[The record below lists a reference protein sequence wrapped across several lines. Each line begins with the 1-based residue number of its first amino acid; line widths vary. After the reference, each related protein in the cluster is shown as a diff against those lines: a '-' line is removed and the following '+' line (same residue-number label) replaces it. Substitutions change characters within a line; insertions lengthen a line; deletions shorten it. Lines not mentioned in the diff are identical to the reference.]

1 MLAAAVSP
9 GATALPILT
18 AAGPVAGVPSASV
31 ECVAATP
38 VELVTAVVA
47 EGAATALAAEGL
59 AGVFTSRVTAGEA
72 ELEGVAMVG
81 FMGVVAL
88 IPDAVCAKTLTGAMA
103 RPVARRLL
111 DASVR
116 RRFIVGSFPPEK
128 GLSRLRKI
136 GPQNCDTAS
145 LSVRPDCGERF
156 EIRLNIRNPLARLTP
171 RGSRVADPA
180 GLIRREV
187 LTMPL
192 TGVRILD
199 LTRVLSGP
207 FCTALLGDLGADV
220 VKVEAPE
227 GDSVRGQGAI
237 RDGLSWYFAQFNRN
251 KRSIRLDLRKP
262 EGREVL
268 GRLIAQSDVLVE
280 NFRPGVL
287 ARMGF
292 GPERLRVLRP
302 SLVTCAINGFGSTG
316 PYRDRPAFDFIA
328 QAMSGFMSVN
338 GRPDD
343 PPLRSGLP
351 ISDLIAGLYAALAI
365 TASVMRARA
374 TGQGQ
379 QAEVSLTNGLIS
391 LLAYIATNTFATGA
405 APPRSGNDH
414 PIAAPYGLFPTR
426 DGQIALAPPDDAFFG
441 RLMDAL
447 EEPALKTDPLY
458 ATQAARVANRA
469 RINAIVGGKLAARET
484 AYWVETLNAAGV
496 PCGPVN
502 TVEEVFADP
511 QVLAQDMVMDVE
523 HPGHGLVRM
532 LGFPMKLSETPCRV
546 TRPAPRL
553 GEHSDEV
560 LAAAGYG
567 EAERAALRSAGVI

>member
-1 MLAAAVSP
+1 
-9 GATALPILT
+9 
-18 AAGPVAGVPSASV
+18 
-31 ECVAATP
+31 
-38 VELVTAVVA
+38 
-47 EGAATALAAEGL
+47 
-59 AGVFTSRVTAGEA
+59 
-72 ELEGVAMVG
+72 
-81 FMGVVAL
+81 
-88 IPDAVCAKTLTGAMA
+88 
-103 RPVARRLL
+103 
-111 DASVR
+111 
-116 RRFIVGSFPPEK
+116 
-128 GLSRLRKI
+128 
-136 GPQNCDTAS
+136 
-145 LSVRPDCGERF
+145 
-156 EIRLNIRNPLARLTP
+156 
-171 RGSRVADPA
+171 
-180 GLIRREV
+180 
-187 LTMPL
+187 MPL
-192 TGVRILD
+192 TGVRVLD

-237 RDGLSWYFAQFNRN
+237 KDGLSWYFAQFNRN

-262 EGREVL
+262 QGREVL
-268 GRLIAQSDVLVE
+268 CRLIGQSDVLVE

-287 ARMGF
+287 TRMGF
-292 GPERLRVLRP
+292 GPERLRALRP

-391 LLAYIATNTFATGA
+391 LLAYIATNTFATGS
-405 APPRSGNDH
+405 APARSGNDH

-447 EEPALKTDPLY
+447 DEPALKSDPLY

-511 QVLAQDMVMDVE
+511 QVLAQDMVMEVE

-546 TRPAPRL
+546 IRPAPGL

-567 EAERAALRSAGVI
+567 EAERAALRAAGVI